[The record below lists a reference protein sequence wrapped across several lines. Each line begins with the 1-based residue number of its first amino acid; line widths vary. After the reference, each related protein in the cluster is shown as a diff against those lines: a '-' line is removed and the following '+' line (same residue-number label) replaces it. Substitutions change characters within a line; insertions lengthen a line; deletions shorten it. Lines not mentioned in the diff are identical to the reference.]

1 MSFLV
6 HWIPA
11 LAGGFLLLIA
21 ALVLEARIRAE
32 RRRDAPH
39 PGSPDIDAQTETAPA
54 PSRKE

>member
-32 RRRDAPH
+32 RGRDAPH
-39 PGSPDIDAQTETAPA
+39 PGSPDIDKREGVS
-54 PSRKE
+54 PSVR